1 MAEWWPFD
9 RSRTDEWKRTWT
21 EIVSRSAAAAASIGL
36 PQPGTLPGDPF
47 VLLVDAARA
56 WLTGKQRTFGFAGHD
71 LTLTLSDISVHGTDL
86 ARVMGHYGQVRISAR
101 DVRWHVYQLERV
113 DIRAGNVYVRPSTR
127 LTLVTAPVHWEAFI
141 SASFASKW
149 LASVSPRL
157 ELSMVAGIPRIGVFG
172 VPWVRLEVE
181 AGAEGQSVSMRP
193 RALHLLDWRVA
204 LRAPAFY
211 LALPELPAGFMLTS
225 VEPAP
230 GGFLVR
236 GLLTEWRRSLSRE
249 DVERL
254 LAGMRSGADR
264 LDI

>member
-9 RSRTDEWKRTWT
+9 RSWTDEWKRTWT
-21 EIVSRSAAAAASIGL
+21 EIVSMSSSAAASIGL
-36 PQPGTLPGDPF
+36 PRTLPGDPF
-47 VLLVDAARA
+47 GVLVDAART

-71 LTLTLSDISVHGTDL
+71 VTLTVSDISVDGADL
-86 ARVMGHYGQVRISAR
+86 AKVMGQYGQVRISVR
-101 DVRWHVYQLERV
+101 DVQWHVYQLERV
-113 DIRAGNVYVRPSTR
+113 DIRAGNVHVRPGAR
-127 LTLVTAPVHWEAFI
+127 LTLVTAPVHCEAFI

-149 LASVSPRL
+149 LATVSPRL
-157 ELSMVAGIPRIGVFG
+157 ELTLVAGIPQVGVAG

-181 AGAEGQSVSMRP
+181 AGAEGQSISMRP
-193 RALHLLDWRVA
+193 RALYLLDRRVS
-204 LRAPAFY
+204 LWCPAFY

-236 GLLTEWRRSLSRE
+236 GLLSEWRRSLSRE
-249 DVERL
+249 DLERL
-254 LAGMRSGADR
+254 LAAMRAEADR